1 MTRDTLSDCTE
12 QFSCGDTC
20 IPISQR
26 CDGIDHC
33 SRDELNCPGT
43 YFKWIV
49 CKPFCYNLSSIR
61 CQPVRCWVQN
71 ESPSGLLSLFA
82 DVTSLFSV
90 DVTVELNNTRFEG
103 TDWGL
108 SVIENMDE
116 LNVLIA
122 YTTAV
127 IYEQYALTNTTIDA
141 ITPGDLLAL

>member
-1 MTRDTLSDCTE
+1 MLRWLQSVSLSC
-12 QFSCGDTC
+12 
-20 IPISQR
+20 
-26 CDGIDHC
+26 
-33 SRDELNCPGT
+33 
-43 YFKWIV
+43 
-49 CKPFCYNLSSIR
+49 
-61 CQPVRCWVQN
+61 
-71 ESPSGLLSLFA
+71 LLSLFA

-108 SVIENMDE
+108 SVIENMNE